1 MPWAWVAFDH
11 APGGGRAARVPRRAM
26 RLLPLALLALGL
38 VGCPHA
44 PGPARTP
51 EEARTRVGALLDS
64 PDAGAADFAAVGA
77 EAPDALAAVLAD
89 PAASTERRL
98 GAARALGALPDGAGV
113 APLAKSVASPGLP
126 EAVRDGAAEALG
138 GSDREAAVQRLSP
151 LLGNADPAIRSAAA
165 RGLGRAGGP
174 GARKSLEE
182 RLELEEDPGVRER
195 LQAALARVQP

>member
-38 VGCPHA
+38 VGCPPA
-44 PGPARTP
+44 PGPAGTP
-51 EEARTRVGALLDS
+51 EEAGTRVGALLDS

-151 LLGNADPAIRSAAA
+151 LLGHAHPAIRSAAA
-165 RGLGRAGGP
+165 PGLGRAGGA
-174 GARKSLEE
+174 GART
-182 RLELEEDPGVRER
+182 
-195 LQAALARVQP
+195 A